1 MVLPQADA
9 QSKTSGASACRMLC
23 VQLHLV
29 SLASE
34 SLFMLASGGKISV
47 SLVSRVD
54 TRPMH
59 EQVHAVEP

>member
-1 MVLPQADA
+1 MI
-9 QSKTSGASACRMLC
+9 C

-47 SLVSRVD
+47 FLVFRVD

-59 EQVHAVEP
+59 EQVHAGEP

>member
-1 MVLPQADA
+1 
-9 QSKTSGASACRMLC
+9 MLC

-34 SLFMLASGGKISV
+34 TLFMLASGGKISV

-54 TRPMH
+54 TRPMQ